1 MKPSNQFVPVTRPLS
16 LTGEREPFTFRY
28 SYKVAMRQL
37 GRHSVGSL
45 LIKTEE
51 RIGILKPWGDWS
63 RKDPPNEA
71 ARPFRTTGPDGRG
84 DRGRSPRF
92 T

>member
-1 MKPSNQFVPVTRPLS
+1 MRPAWPPLWVDCAY
-16 LTGEREPFTFRY
+16 T
-28 SYKVAMRQL
+28 Q
-37 GRHSVGSL
+37 
-45 LIKTEE
+45 TEKSRDTE
-51 RIGILKPWGDWS
+51 TMARIGHAKI
-63 RKDPPNEA
+63 PPNEA